1 MTLAEMSGLYTES
14 AAAIRQRIAE
24 LRRSAREQDSEE
36 ESRALRRRIA
46 ELTPLLQETR
56 ELAALTARYY
66 ARSYHRHER
75 YTI

>member
-66 ARSYHRHER
+66 DRSYHRHER

>member
-1 MTLAEMSGLYTES
+1 MSGLYTES

-66 ARSYHRHER
+66 DRSYHRHER